1 MPDQGQGVPGLHFNF
16 SHSDL
21 SHLVSVSSLYMYGLV
36 SPEDVGGVPSCLAE
50 VDLVSAVI
58 LVQGH
63 LKQAVLSK
71 QFKASGMISWQ
82 THLNE
87 LWDVE
92 CEREQG
98 DWNYVDQQPPVLS
111 ILRFNQ
117 S

>member
-16 SHSDL
+16 LYTDL
-21 SHLVSVSSLYMYGLV
+21 SLLVTVSSLCMYRLV

-63 LKQAVLSK
+63 LQQAVLSK

-82 THLNE
+82 THLDE

>member
-1 MPDQGQGVPGLHFNF
+1 
-16 SHSDL
+16 
-21 SHLVSVSSLYMYGLV
+21 MYELV
-36 SPEDVGGVPSCLAE
+36 SPEDVGWVPSCLTE

-63 LKQAVLSK
+63 LKQAELSK
-71 QFKASGMISWQ
+71 KFRAAGNFQAH
-82 THLNE
+82 THLDE

-92 CEREQG
+92 GERKQG

-111 ILRFNQ
+111 LLRSNQ

>member
-1 MPDQGQGVPGLHFNF
+1 MRVGCQIKDKVY
-16 SHSDL
+16 
-21 SHLVSVSSLYMYGLV
+21 LVYISIFRMYGLV
-36 SPEDVGGVPSCLAE
+36 SPEDVGWVPSCLAE

-82 THLNE
+82 THLDE